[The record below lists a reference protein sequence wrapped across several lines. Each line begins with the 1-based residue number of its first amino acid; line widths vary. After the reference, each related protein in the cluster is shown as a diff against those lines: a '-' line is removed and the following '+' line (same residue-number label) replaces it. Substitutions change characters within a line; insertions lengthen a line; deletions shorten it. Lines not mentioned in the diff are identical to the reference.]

1 MKGKFITIEGT
12 EGVGKTTQNEFIQQF
27 LSKKGID
34 FIVTREPGGTDIGE
48 KIRALLLDK
57 AHHQMASDTELLLMF
72 AARAQH
78 LAEKIIPALDK
89 GQWVICDRFVDSSFA
104 YQGFG
109 RELGVEKIKQLEQWT
124 LNGLQADKTFLL
136 LMDVAEGLQRA
147 AKRAELDRFEE
158 EKVDFYH
165 KVQQGYLYRAKQ
177 FPDRFVVI
185 DAAQSIQ
192 QVKAEIQL
200 VLEQLVN
207 D

>member
-1 MKGKFITIEGT
+1 MKGKLITIEGT
-12 EGVGKTTQNEFIQQF
+12 EGVGKTTQNEFIQRF
-27 LSKKGID
+27 LGEKGID
-34 FIVTREPGGTDIGE
+34 FIVSREPGGTEIGE

-57 AHHQMASDTELLLMF
+57 NHHQMASDTELLLMF

-78 LAEKIIPALDK
+78 IAEKIIPALEK
-89 GQWVICDRFVDSSFA
+89 GQWVICDRFVDSSYA

-109 RELGVEKIKQLEQWT
+109 RELGVKKIEQLEQWT
-124 LNGLQADKTFLL
+124 LNGLQPDKTFLL
-136 LMDVAEGLQRA
+136 LMDVTEGLQRA

-192 QVKAEIQL
+192 QVQADIQAT
-200 VLEQLVN
+200 LELLL
-207 D
+207 DD